1 MHMCLL
7 LSCPLLSYFA
17 LPCLVLSCL
26 LLSCLVLSC
35 YVFSCLVLPC
45 HVMSYLVMSCHVMSC
60 LQLFI
65 RLEYLQHHRQL
76 LILLSSPHSYLLHSW
91 LSTFS
96 LLLLFVISSHLLSI
110 PLLSSLCVPSHSPSS
125 LVPSHLDLQLFIS
138 LFPHP

>member
-1 MHMCLL
+1 MCLL

-26 LLSCLVLSC
+26 VLSCLVMSSL
-35 YVFSCLVLPC
+35 VLSCLV
-45 HVMSYLVMSCHVMSC
+45 MSCLILSCHVMSC